1 MSPFKSLCSLVLLS
15 LAACGGQVA
24 LIDDGPLDES
34 DSNEAELSLSCVLGT
49 NCPSVMPVIA
59 AIAPK
64 TGPSASTNNATYWS
78 PDAPAGRNV
87 PRVAKT
93 VTLSGLRL
101 ERDDLSV
108 WLSSSSDGQGVLA
121 ADDILLVEVRS
132 SSGTVLAR
140 QILAGPRLFLAD
152 KTTEVP
158 SRPSSWDNARNG
170 HVAPAFDLAP
180 LLPRGRSLTLKV
192 SVLDLQGLT
201 ASGVVQLVVTPK
213 MVTPPPPPPPARDV
227 GDLFDTGARDGLRQ
241 AAANEL
247 LPFFTP
253 GANESSAFRAVLV
266 ERRRVCNS
274 VTGCGAWTASTNS
287 TLDSKMSVLPSI
299 AQLPFRFDL
308 GQTNRGYLMNL
319 AIANAWNV
327 DNVLLYSTLSTYTH
341 TECINAVSHGSYDT
355 CFYFPYG
362 QVKVTPS
369 GLWAVSNTSNQ
380 SYGTGNTEQRQF
392 AVFARFA
399 AGETPVATFSNQTW
413 SVRW

>member
-1 MSPFKSLCSLVLLS
+1 MSPFKSICSLVLLA

-24 LIDDGPLDES
+24 LIDDGSNDES
-34 DSNEAELSLSCVLGT
+34 DSTEAPLSLSCVLGT
-49 NCPSVMPVIA
+49 NCPTVIPVIA
-59 AIAPK
+59 AFAPK

-93 VTLSGLRL
+93 VSLSGLRL

-108 WLSSSSDGQGVLA
+108 WLSSTADGQGALA

-158 SRPSSWDNARNG
+158 SRPSSWDSTRNG

-201 ASGVVQLVVTPK
+201 ASGAVQLVVTPK
-213 MVTPPPPPPPARDV
+213 VAPPPPPVRDV
-227 GDLFDTGARDGLRQ
+227 SDLFDSGKRDGLAQ

-247 LPFFTP
+247 LPYFTP
-253 GANESSAFRAVLV
+253 GATVSSAFKAVLV
-266 ERRRVCNS
+266 ERRRICNS
-274 VTGCGAWTASTNS
+274 VTGCGPWEARTNS
-287 TLDSKMSVLPSI
+287 TLDSSISVLPSI
-299 AQLPFRFDL
+299 AQMPYRFDL
-308 GQTNRGYLMNL
+308 GRTNKGYVMNL

-327 DNVLLYSTLSTYTH
+327 NNVLFFSTLTTV
-341 TECINAVSHGSYDT
+341 TNTVCVNAVAQGSYDT
-355 CFYFPYG
+355 CFYFPFG
-362 QVKVTPS
+362 QVKVTPG
-369 GLWAVSNTSNQ
+369 GLWAVSNTSSQ
-380 SYGTGNTEQRQF
+380 SYGPGNTEQRQF

-399 AGETPVATFSNQTW
+399 SAEVPVATFANQTW

>member
-1 MSPFKSLCSLVLLS
+1 MSPFKVVCSLVLLG

-24 LIDDGPLDES
+24 LIEDGALDEA
-34 DSNEAELSLSCVLGT
+34 DSNEAPLSLSCVLGT
-49 NCPSVMPVIA
+49 NCPPVIPVITA
-59 AIAPK
+59 FAPK

-108 WLSSSSDGQGVLA
+108 WLSSTTDGQGPLA

-132 SSGTVLAR
+132 SSGSVLAR

-158 SRPSSWDNARNG
+158 SRPSTWDSARNG

-180 LLPRGRSLTLKV
+180 LLPRGRALTLKV

-201 ASGVVQLVVTPK
+201 ASGAVQLVVTPK
-213 MVTPPPPPPPARDV
+213 VVTPPAPARDV
-227 GDLFDTGARDGLRQ
+227 ADLFDTGARDGLRQ

-247 LPFFTP
+247 LPYFTP
-253 GANESSAFRAVLV
+253 GANESSPFKAVLV
-266 ERRRVCNS
+266 ERRRVCNA
-274 VTGCGAWTASTNS
+274 VTGCGAWTASTNT
-287 TLDSKMSVLPSI
+287 TLESKMSVLPSI

-308 GQTNRGYLMNL
+308 GQTNRGYLMSL

-341 TECINAVSHGSYDT
+341 TECVNAVSHGSYDT
-355 CFYFPYG
+355 CFYFPFG
-362 QVKVTPS
+362 QVKVTAG

-380 SYGTGNTEQRQF
+380 SYGTGSTEQRQF

-399 AGETPVATFSNQTW
+399 AGELPSATFANQTW